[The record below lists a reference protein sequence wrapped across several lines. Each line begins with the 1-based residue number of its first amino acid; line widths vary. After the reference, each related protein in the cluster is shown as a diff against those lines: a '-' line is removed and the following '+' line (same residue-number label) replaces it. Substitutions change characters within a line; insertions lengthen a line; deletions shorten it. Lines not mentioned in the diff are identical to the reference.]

1 MNLTENFQLVTDP
14 AERAHVEAFMKNILK
29 ANITKGDTPPAANEV
44 ILVVLKD
51 VMLRVPKYR
60 TFVPEGVVLPE
71 IEVAPARVAKVRT
84 PKAPSGDVTPK
95 SSPKTFDVSHT
106 TITSFVAD
114 GVALTAETWAEAF
127 VASVLHVE
135 SRGTVLPA
143 SMFRD
148 AATKKT
154 ITLADGRF
162 LSREWNAP
170 WFARH
175 TNRVLALG
183 NSAAVVSYAD
193 KAGNVL
199 TVTLGVGATAPVE
212 TAPAPVVETAPVEEP
227 EAIETIE
234 AASVE
239 AVEEPETIEAVETIE
254 AASVEEP
261 EASEAVEEP
270 EVVETTEA

>member
-29 ANITKGDTPPAANEV
+29 ANITQGDTPPAANEV

-71 IEVAPARVAKVRT
+71 IEVAPTRVAKVRT
-84 PKAPSGDVTPK
+84 PKAPSGDATPK
-95 SSPKTFDVSHT
+95 SSRKSFDVAKST
-106 TITSFVAD
+106 LTSFVAD
-114 GVALTAETWAEAF
+114 GVALKAETWAEAF
-127 VASVLHVE
+127 VAAVLHVE

-148 AATKKT
+148 TATKKT

-170 WFARH
+170 WFASH
-175 TNRVLALG
+175 TNRVLTLG
-183 NSAAVVSYAD
+183 NSAAVASYEKD
-193 KAGNVL
+193 GN
-199 TVTLGVGATAPVE
+199 TYTITLGVGAATPVE
-212 TAPAPVVETAPVEEP
+212 TATAPVVEAAPVEE
-227 EAIETIE
+227 A
-234 AASVE
+234 
-239 AVEEPETIEAVETIE
+239 EAVET
-254 AASVEEP
+254 VEEAP
-261 EASEAVEEP
+261 EAVEP
-270 EVVETTEA
+270 EVAPTEA